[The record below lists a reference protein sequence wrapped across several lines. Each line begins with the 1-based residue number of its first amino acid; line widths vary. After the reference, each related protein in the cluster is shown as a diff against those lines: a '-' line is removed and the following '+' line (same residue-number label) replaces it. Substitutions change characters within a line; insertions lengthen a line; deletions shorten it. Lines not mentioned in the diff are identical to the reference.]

1 MTNVYSKCFYETAS
15 APVASTVVGFP
26 PAGTVWVVRD
36 ISAFSPG
43 QFYEGGKQLD
53 IVSSSGGI
61 IWSLKPPTT
70 TGFRYYQWQG
80 REVLP
85 TFTEILV
92 EAYDPGWHLR
102 INGYELTL
110 P

>member
-1 MTNVYSKCFYETAS
+1 MANVYSKCFYESAS
-15 APVASTVVGFP
+15 APVGPTVVGYP

-36 ISAFSPG
+36 MVAFSPG
-43 QFYEGGKQLD
+43 QIYEGRYMLD
-53 IVSSSGGI
+53 VVSSSGGI
-61 IWSLKPPTT
+61 LWHLGPPRCAGG
-70 TGFRYYQWQG
+70 GFYQWQG

-85 TFTEILV
+85 TFTEIIV
-92 EAYDPGWHLR
+92 QAYDPGWKLR